1 MKVLGSTVQLSEF
14 SGDGLAIGLFE
25 DQVVLTGE
33 LAALDTQLS
42 GLITEVIAEAEFKGK
57 PGNSLAV
64 RVTGCGFKKLI
75 LLGLGKNDDGLKLE
89 TVRKAAGK
97 LAKMARREKCKIV
110 GISLPVVK
118 SNAAATAGAIAEGIE
133 LALYKDVRFKSEKDE
148 STVVEAVHLIGFAGQ
163 EAAIET
169 AHMICSGVLLA
180 RELVAAPANV
190 VTPVT
195 MAEMA
200 QGLAKDYGLELKI
213 LEQADCEAL
222 NMGAFLGVSQ
232 ASDIPPKFIHLIYR
246 PIGTPRKKVAIVG
259 KGVTFDSGGLNLK
272 VGASSIEMMKTDMG
286 GAGATF
292 GAAKAIAQLKPD
304 VEVHFISAVAENMIS
319 GKAMRPGDILTASNG
334 KTIEINN
341 TDAEGRLTL
350 ADALVYADKL
360 GLDSIVDL
368 ATLTGACVVALG
380 NDIAGLWSPND
391 DFAKTLLAAAEA
403 SGEKLWQ
410 MPFEE
415 SYFESM
421 KSPIADMKNTGA
433 RTGGAIS
440 AAVFL
445 KQYVKDTTWAHM
457 DVAGPVWTDKDK
469 DYSPIGATGYG
480 VRLLIDWVMAA

>member
-1 MKVLGSTVQLSEF
+1 MKVLGSAIELGEF

-25 DQVVLTGE
+25 DQVVLTGP
-33 LAALDTQLS
+33 LAALDTKLS
-42 GLITEVIAEAEFKGK
+42 GLITEVIAETEFKGK
-57 PGNSLAV
+57 PGDNFAV
-64 RVTGCGFKKLI
+64 RVTGCDFKKLI
-75 LLGLGKNDDGLKLE
+75 LLGLGKPDGLKLE

-97 LAKMARREKCKIV
+97 IAKMARREKCKIV
-110 GISLPVVK
+110 GISLPVVN
-118 SNAAATAGAIAEGIE
+118 SNGAATASAIAEGIE

-163 EAAIET
+163 EAAIER

-180 RELVAAPANV
+180 RELIAAPANV

-200 QGLAKDYGLELKI
+200 QELAKDYGLELKI
-213 LEQADCEAL
+213 LERADCEAL

-246 PIGTPRKKVAIVG
+246 PTGTPRRKVAIVG

-319 GKAMRPGDILTASNG
+319 GNAMRPGDILTASNG

-391 DFAKTLLAAAEA
+391 EFAKTLLAAAES

-457 DVAGPVWTDKDK
+457 DVAGPVWTDKGK
-469 DYSPIGATGYG
+469 DYSPVGATGYG
-480 VRLLIDWVMAA
+480 VRLLVDWVMA